1 MANPNIVNVA
11 TINGGSLGWNVG
23 TGLNSL
29 ITVAA
34 DYILKINRIVVANVD
49 GTNAADISVAITMAG
64 TPAQTGLTVNT
75 AAATTMYVAKTISV
89 PADASLV
96 ISDTPIYLRETDILK
111 AEASVA
117 SDLDLFISYELL
129 IDQEVKLW
137 LKVMAA

>member
-1 MANPNIVNVA
+1 
-11 TINGGSLGWNVG
+11 
-23 TGLNSL
+23 
-29 ITVAA
+29 
-34 DYILKINRIVVANVD
+34 
-49 GTNAADISVAITMAG
+49 MAG

-129 IDQEVKLW
+129 ID
-137 LKVMAA
+137 